1 MRSASR
7 WSRLLKVVIALY
19 YRKYG
24 RAKYVGV
31 YKMSTPSLLLR
42 DLDLIHGVL
51 SRHQASFELNDF
63 FVNETLDPLVSKN
76 PFLMVGEQW
85 RQSRGMVSPM
95 LTIAKVKAMFPTMK
109 NTCDKLG
116 LFVASHVEKEFE
128 AKEVE

>member
-1 MRSASR
+1 M
-7 WSRLLKVVIALY
+7 VIALY
-19 YRKYG
+19 YRKYVS
-24 RAKYVGV
+24 AKYVGV

-76 PFLMVGEQW
+76 PFLQVGDQW
-85 RQSRGMVSPM
+85 RQSRGLISPM
-95 LTIAKVKAMFPTMK
+95 LTISKVKTMFPTMK
-109 NTCDKLG
+109 NTCDKMG
-116 LFVASHVEKEFE
+116 LYVATHVEKEFE